1 MQQNEVINA
10 SICLSDIKAL
20 LQEKPERATIS
31 PSNGKMYLNINIYA
45 KREVD
50 KFGKD
55 ISISISQTKEER
67 EAKELRKYIGNG
79 ETKTFDRV
87 EPEAAT
93 PAAVDDL
100 PF

>member
-10 SICLSDIKAL
+10 SICLTDIKEM
-20 LQEKPERATIS
+20 LQQKSSLATIS

-55 ISISISQTKEER
+55 ISISISQSKEER
-67 EAKELRKYIGNG
+67 EAKEPRKYIGNG
-79 ETKTFDRV
+79 ETRTFDRP
-87 EPEAAT
+87 EPIEAT
-93 PAAVDDL
+93 PQAVDDL